1 MRARWGVAVPVV
13 LSTGPLLGLSLRFDE
28 RRTVYAHTLD
38 YSANP
43 LKAARG
49 AIDDT
54 DIYLRLGNFR
64 PVGRFLDYFE
74 HGLLFEASDATGLA
88 PHVTNGIVRV
98 AMLVLLAVVVGRLVE
113 RITAPTA
120 PEADASQSGRRQD
133 LTGIAMATVLVA
145 GGFRGGLSVFSF
157 LFIGTAAATLA
168 IPMFVARERDLGPRR
183 PSWSGLAT
191 VAVIGALAAATY
203 DMMYLVPP
211 VATTFLAARAYATR
225 MTPAEVRRS
234 AAARRLAALWVGF
247 MAVFI
252 PVRLIIADQC
262 AQRDCYD
269 GSEIRLDIDAAR
281 AFATR
286 FVSAGPPTGW
296 AHNLFI
302 DRPEA
307 GAEVGDI
314 LTNVV
319 ILGAIAGLI
328 WFAARAV
335 SGAGDEPT
343 ASTPISWRPVVSLV
357 GFGASLAVMS
367 AALVSLAAD
376 VQVDGPLPGA
386 SWRESVFSQ
395 SGIAIAFAA
404 IVIAIVERAQ
414 QASGRGRTSRLAA
427 LAAVLGLMMGA
438 TLVANQMMAVI
449 DRQNPGAIASN
460 EIGAALVDFADSP
473 DGNHR
478 RCALADDFV
487 ELMPSGGAKTMEI
500 VDELALARYGR
511 PFCSP

>member
-1 MRARWGVAVPVV
+1 MRARWGVAIPVV
-13 LSTGPLLGLSLRFDE
+13 LSTGPLVALSLRFDE

-43 LKAARG
+43 VKAAQG

-74 HGLLFEASDATGLA
+74 HGLLFEASDATSLA

-98 AMLVLLAVVVGRLVE
+98 AMLVLLVVVVAHLVE
-113 RITAPTA
+113 RITAPA
-120 PEADASQSGRRQD
+120 SSAADSAQSGRSRD

-157 LFIGTAAATLA
+157 LFIGTAAATFA
-168 IPMFVARERDLGPRR
+168 IPMFVTRERDLTSRAAGWP
-183 PSWSGLAT
+183 GLIV
-191 VAVIGALAAATY
+191 VAVIGALSAATY

-211 VATTFLAARAYATR
+211 VATAFLVARGYATHR
-225 MTPAEVRRS
+225 SPTEIRRS
-234 AAARRLAALWVGF
+234 AAARRLAALWAGF

-252 PVRLIIADQC
+252 PVRLIIAQQC

-269 GSEIRLDIDAAR
+269 GSEIRLHVDAAK
-281 AFATR
+281 AFVKR
-286 FVSAGPPTGW
+286 FASSGPPTGW

-307 GAEVGDI
+307 GAEIADI
-314 LTNVV
+314 LSNLV
-319 ILGAIAGLI
+319 ILGAIAGLV

-335 SGAGDEPT
+335 FGSSDRPT
-343 ASTPISWRPVVSLV
+343 APTTTPWRPVVALV
-357 GFGASLAVMS
+357 VFGASIAAMA

-376 VQVDGPLPGA
+376 VQIDGPLPGA
-386 SWRESVFSQ
+386 SWRESIYSQ
-395 SGIAIAFAA
+395 SGIAIALTGILVA
-404 IVIAIVERAQ
+404 IVDRAG
-414 QASGRGRTSRLAA
+414 SPGRGRTARLAT
-427 LAAVLGLMMGA
+427 LAAVLGAMMGA

-449 DRQNPGAIASN
+449 DRQNHDAIASN

-473 DGNHR
+473 DGNDR
-478 RCALADDFV
+478 RCALADDFIA
-487 ELMPSGGAKTMEI
+487 LMPSGGEKTMEI
-500 VDELALARYGR
+500 VDELALARHGR
-511 PFCSP
+511 PFCSR